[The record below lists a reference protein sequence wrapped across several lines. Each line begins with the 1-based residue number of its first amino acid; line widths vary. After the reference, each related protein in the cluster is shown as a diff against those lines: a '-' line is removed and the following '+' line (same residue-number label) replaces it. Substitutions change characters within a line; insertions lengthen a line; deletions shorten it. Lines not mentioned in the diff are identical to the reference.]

1 MAGAA
6 PGWAPTHVR
15 VTVLRARGLRAKA
28 AAGGSDAYAVMALGR
43 DKFRTS
49 VAERC
54 RGEPLWREEATFEL
68 PARPAALRLTVLH
81 RALAG
86 ADKFL
91 GRAEV
96 ELAALRDDGGRRHTR
111 WYKLRSK
118 PGKKEKERGEIE
130 VDIQFM
136 RSNMTA
142 SMFDLSMKDKPRSP
156 FGKLKDKLKGKR
168 SSGLSD
174 TASEIV
180 PSTSHSPADSEDEAV
195 EKEKKKSKFKALF
208 SKPGLQKTSL
218 SQSMS
223 VLPTQQPLTQRV
235 RLRPSDFQAQ
245 WDEEEPETSPASE
258 RSFESVPEQKPA
270 PSPLFKSRKPA
281 FLDSRQLTQGTT
293 NHTKKDGLSLFSGL
307 KSKSDPVSKSS
318 LCINGSH
325 IYMEETTTKDKTPTS
340 SPSPH
345 NLRRKQ
351 LFASEENLSSRPT
364 KSPEEMGR
372 TAPGQAFSGSTSL
385 ETFKSMTLPSYKLL
399 SSEEHL
405 DTSIPPSVEA
415 VRETKKPEHKK
426 SALLSLV
433 TGKKETVKPSD
444 AEVIPDRTLQSE
456 ENTIPEEKSEEEAKC
471 PEAPADVGRGSPS
484 GDAQHAEEAV
494 TTKQLLSPCEEERK
508 PEKAAPAK
516 TKAVKPRLG
525 LSPEEEP
532 KATLP
537 TLAPD
542 PLPAFLSVHRI
553 SSANNPFIS
562 EVGQTVQVPDSENIT
577 SSPASLTSAFA
588 AELWN
593 DKNPFTPERDR
604 ASRALDPDSITRFP
618 SSHHPA
624 ASVPKAPLPGQVSA
638 RGNNP
643 FAADWGQGPEGSEA
657 SRGLSG
663 PRTPSV
669 PSDCPFSDN
678 NPFVS
683 KRGGRAVP
691 GSQAGSSLSC
701 LPGGEGCSS
710 AGHPAR
716 GASGGSADVAL
727 NRDVTA
733 VPDPLDTLPDPPFGP
748 PGLAPEPHWD
758 SAGLQPEDSLESSKP
773 GRGKSVSFVLGEWQG
788 VPSGDEGLGGQEG
801 GEQPLDSSGR
811 LQVGS
816 GAAGERAGFGGE
828 LGEGGDP
835 STELSGHS
843 THPTWNSDGTA
854 VEVTGV
860 STEPCTRGDKGFVSL
875 SKCSDS
881 LVPEADQAPESELR
895 EEQETCG
902 GKQWAER
909 VPVLEPQAPPPA
921 GNEPLPQVQPT
932 PRACTVSP
940 GEGEPGRA
948 GSKVLVPPKPA
959 PRLAVLLR
967 ESPASP
973 QAELRGDVPASG
985 DGAKSTPGLPEG
997 SAARGCL
1004 PQGGSL
1010 EAVAPAVT
1018 PRGKS
1023 SGRPLEKEGG
1033 DLCVTLTNVR
1043 SAIPAPGDRGSAL
1056 AALPVIPEGGSDD
1069 ELLGDCQVS
1078 CGATAGDRGVLGNGE
1093 QPRGVTPLH
1102 GEQGELSESS
1112 AAAPVIPAAPGGGA
1126 GAVPGA
1132 CEPGGLAVLPAAVGA
1147 PRVCVQGADSGLG
1160 VTPHSRECDSHFG
1173 KQELERSAGAEER
1186 AECDFSEPSAFSSS
1200 LSSPCQ
1206 PHSSSHSLLSDTP
1219 SRRAESP
1226 KKPTAEGF
1234 ADKAGNSGK
1243 KKLLQAR
1250 VSPSETF
1257 PNQTPRGAETMS
1269 PKHRLHPVKPMNA
1282 MANKP
1287 QSKNLNVISTMNEKL
1302 LEMSVKKYD
1311 PSDPAYAYAQLTHDE
1326 LIQLVLKQKDTI
1338 TRKDLQVRELEDYI
1352 DNLLVRV
1359 MEETPNILRV
1369 SMAGNKKAG
1378 KM

>member
-1 MAGAA
+1 
-6 PGWAPTHVR
+6 
-15 VTVLRARGLRAKA
+15 
-28 AAGGSDAYAVMALGR
+28 
-43 DKFRTS
+43 
-49 VAERC
+49 C
-54 RGEPLWREEATFEL
+54 
-68 PARPAALRLTVLH
+68 
-81 RALAG
+81 
-86 ADKFL
+86 
-91 GRAEV
+91 
-96 ELAALRDDGGRRHTR
+96 R

-245 WDEEEPETSPASE
+245 WDEEEPQTSPASE
-258 RSFESVPEQKPA
+258 P

-433 TGKKETVKPSD
+433 TGRKETVKPSD
-444 AEVIPDRTLQSE
+444 AEIIPDRTLQSE

-508 PEKAAPAK
+508 AEKAAPAK

-588 AELWN
+588 AGLWN

-604 ASRALDPDSITRFP
+604 ASRALDPNSITRFP

-624 ASVPKAPLPGQVSA
+624 ASVPKVLLPGQVSA

-663 PRTPSV
+663 PHTPSV

-716 GASGGSADVAL
+716 GASGGPADVAL

-733 VPDPLDTLPDPPFGP
+733 VPDPLGTLSEPPSGP
-748 PGLAPEPHWD
+748 PGLAPELHRD
-758 SAGLQPEDSLESSKP
+758 SARLQPEDSLESSKP
-773 GRGKSVSFVLGEWQG
+773 GQ
-788 VPSGDEGLGGQEG
+788 
-801 GEQPLDSSGR
+801 
-811 LQVGS
+811 
-816 GAAGERAGFGGE
+816 
-828 LGEGGDP
+828 
-835 STELSGHS
+835 
-843 THPTWNSDGTA
+843 
-854 VEVTGV
+854 
-860 STEPCTRGDKGFVSL
+860 
-875 SKCSDS
+875 
-881 LVPEADQAPESELR
+881 ADQAPESELR

-948 GSKVLVPPKPA
+948 GSEVLVPPKPA

-1043 SAIPAPGDRGSAL
+1043 SAIPVPGDRGSAL
-1056 AALPVIPEGGSDD
+1056 AALPVIPEGSSDD

-1132 CEPGGLAVLPAAVGA
+1132 CEPGGSAVLPAAVGA

-1173 KQELERSAGAEER
+1173 KQELERSAGAEEC

-1206 PHSSSHSLLSDTP
+1206 PHSSSHSLLPDTP

-1257 PNQTPRGAETMS
+1257 PNQTPRGAAETVS